1 MHFEA
6 LENFEWL
13 NDPENVR
20 FENDAMI
27 IYAKGGTDFW
37 QSIHRGFH
45 KDSGHFFYIRQADDF
60 ILTLK
65 WRFAELKKFSQ
76 CGLMLRVDERN
87 WLKTSIMNEM
97 PEDNMLASSLTIAGH
112 SDWAG
117 LRIADNIHE
126 IWFRLQRV
134 GDDYILFYSL
144 DGQIYE
150 KIRTA
155 YLKGL
160 EEVKVGAYI
169 ASPNEADFSAELQYI
184 KLGL

>member
-6 LENFEWL
+6 LENFEWM

-20 FENDAMI
+20 FEDDAMV
-27 IYAKGGTDFW
+27 IYAKEGTDFW
-37 QSIHRGFH
+37 QSIHRNFH

-65 WRFAELKKFSQ
+65 WKFAEMKKFSQ

-87 WLKTSIMNEM
+87 WLKVSLMNETA
-97 PEDNMLASSLTIAGH
+97 ENNMLASSLTVAGH

-117 LRIADNIHE
+117 FKVNDNIHE

-134 GDDYILFYSL
+134 DDDYILFYSL
-144 DGQIYE
+144 DGLVYE

-155 YLKGL
+155 YLKGV
-160 EEVKVGAYI
+160 EDVKVGAYI
-169 ASPNEADFSAELQYI
+169 ASPNEVGFAAQLEYI

>member
-1 MHFEA
+1 
-6 LENFEWL
+6 
-13 NDPENVR
+13 
-20 FENDAMI
+20 
-27 IYAKGGTDFW
+27 
-37 QSIHRGFH
+37 
-45 KDSGHFFYIRQADDF
+45 
-60 ILTLK
+60 
-65 WRFAELKKFSQ
+65 
-76 CGLMLRVDERN
+76 
-87 WLKTSIMNEM
+87 
-97 PEDNMLASSLTIAGH
+97 MLASSLTIAGH